1 MSQQTESSPQP
12 HILRACYGLS
22 ALCILHLSLTTILT
36 LILSLE
42 HRNTK
47 YWWSLDL
54 IQGLWDSQIY
64 ALFMSLKSQ
73 TPAEGGWVL
82 ERCHPAALLL
92 KGVGHEKIFVLLR
105 PLAGLQGLE
114 AFPHPSQWERTF
126 SVLQVWEQDEEKS
139 SLCSRIPAY
148 TENVKNNFAFQKVNP
163 LGHDVLLL
171 ILCIVGFDLEKS
183 LKKFYIFVHEGS
195 EFSDNILFWVW
206 YQNSANY

>member
-22 ALCILHLSLTTILT
+22 ALCISSKPHNNLIPHMISKSTE
-36 LILSLE
+36 ILSTGE
-42 HRNTK
+42 A
-47 YWWSLDL
+47 WIWF
-54 IQGLWDSQIY
+54 QGLWDSQIY

-92 KGVGHEKIFVLLR
+92 KR
-105 PLAGLQGLE
+105 CWP
-114 AFPHPSQWERTF
+114 WE
-126 SVLQVWEQDEEKS
+126 D
-139 SLCSRIPAY
+139 LCSAKTISRSSRDWGLSPSIPVKEHLVFFKY
-148 TENVKNNFAFQKVNP
+148 ENRMKKNLPFAQDPCLHWECQKQLCISKVNP

-183 LKKFYIFVHEGS
+183 LKKFYIFVCSWGG
-195 EFSDNILFWVW
+195 FRVFW
-206 YQNSANY
+206 

>member
-1 MSQQTESSPQP
+1 MLESKSSSPRAITLKYYNTVSQQKKSSPQP
-12 HILRACYGLS
+12 HILCACYGLS

-54 IQGLWDSQIY
+54 IQGLWDSKIH

-73 TPAEGGWVL
+73 TPAEGWWVL
-82 ERCHPAALLL
+82 ECCHPATLLL
-92 KGVGHEKIFVLLR
+92 KSFGHEKTFVLLR

-139 SLCSRIPAY
+139 SLYSRIPAH
-148 TENVKNNFAFQKVNP
+148 TENVKTT
-163 LGHDVLLL
+163 LH
-171 ILCIVGFDLEKS
+171 S
-183 LKKFYIFVHEGS
+183 KK
-195 EFSDNILFWVW
+195 
-206 YQNSANY
+206 